1 MLYKDQGTLSV
12 EFRAVHMSPF
22 LKLDVVGDEV
32 VYEGSHDTLEVR
44 PDAYGTSAPP
54 PARAGT
60 RRGAVA
66 RPHRPRI
73 AADPLEPLRR

>member
-54 PARAGT
+54 SRKGRHPT
-60 RRGAVA
+60 RGSCSTSS
-66 RPHRPRI
+66 
-73 AADPLEPLRR
+73 AADRC